1 MARFNNE
8 IFCESLLSDEDKKQ
22 ASVYLQALLDPEEL
36 KKLKS
41 DWQKEGEPALWWE
54 YALDKISVRY

>member
-22 ASVYLQALLDPEEL
+22 ASVYLQALLDAQLE
-36 KKLKS
+36 
-41 DWQKEGEPALWWE
+41 
-54 YALDKISVRY
+54 